1 MINRISTIATRQAAK
16 QLGAHLRALR
26 RQQRWTQSYAGE
38 VIGVDPVTVR
48 RWELGTFSP
57 AGVNLERVAAAYG
70 VQVTDLL
77 QFATDPSSESL
88 VVAIPIR
95 GYVEAGVPRDSYEVD
110 LGVLP
115 LPRQFIEGHPNAFS
129 LIATGDSLVL
139 DGIHNEDILVV
150 DPDHPARAGGMCI
163 VRIDQTLCATMF
175 ISSNLLRFRTPSG
188 SSENLDPSTYPIM
201 GSVVWH
207 FRRM

>member
-1 MINRISTIATRQAAK
+1 MINRVSTIATRQAAR
-16 QLGAHLRALR
+16 QLGAHLRDLR
-26 RQQRWTQSYAGE
+26 RQRGWTQTYAGE

-57 AGVNLERVAAAYG
+57 SGINLERVAAAYG
-70 VQVTDLL
+70 VQVADLL
-77 QFATDPSSESL
+77 QFATHPSSESL

-95 GYVEAGVPRDSYEVD
+95 GYVEAGLPRDSYEVD

-115 LPRQFIEGHPNAFS
+115 LPSQILENRPNAFS
-129 LIATGDSLVL
+129 LIASGDSLVL
-139 DGIHNEDILVV
+139 DGIHNNDYLVV
-150 DPDHPARAGGMCI
+150 DPDQGFRVGGMCI

-175 ISSNLLRFRTPSG
+175 ISSDLVRFRTLSG
-188 SSENLDPSTYPIM
+188 SSENLDPSIYPII